1 MFIDKALVAFSEKCP
16 KDFEFRTRQGKSC
29 SNDTEPMWVLLSYR
43 RSMARRVEFG
53 SVGAAT
59 AKTDENEVAE
69 RRFQSDLAANR
80 YPSPEF

>member
-1 MFIDKALVAFSEKCP
+1 
-16 KDFEFRTRQGKSC
+16 
-29 SNDTEPMWVLLSYR
+29 
-43 RSMARRVEFG
+43 MARRVEFG